1 MASHFKLR
9 RKFDTSIPTVGIIL
23 SLFGLVMVLSASQI
37 TSINAYG
44 TPYHY
49 FVTQLISWVLGM
61 LAFFYFLRVP
71 IERLYVQRTNY
82 FYTTVFL
89 LLVVFI
95 FPKIAGVHRWI
106 NLGFFQLQPAEL
118 AKLFLVI
125 YFAGWFAAKGEK
137 VASFFKGLLP
147 FIAVLAVVSGLIILE
162 PDMGTMLIV
171 LLLSMVMFFI
181 AKANLVHYAGV
192 VVIGILALVILAYA
206 APYRAA
212 RLESFLGRNTNAQT
226 PQDVID
232 AKYQNQQALIAIG
245 SGGLWGE
252 GFGQGL
258 SKYSY
263 LPESH
268 TDSIFAVVGEEL
280 GFFRTA
286 LVVLAYVYLAW
297 RGYLVSL
304 KANSRF
310 AKLLAVGLSTAIISQ
325 AMINIGGLLGIIP
338 LTGVPL
344 PFISYGGSSLVVC
357 LAMLGLLTNVSRE
370 VES

>member
-1 MASHFKLR
+1 MASYFKLR
-9 RKFDTSIPTVGIIL
+9 RKLDTSIPTVGIML
-23 SLFGLVMVLSASQI
+23 SLFGLVMVLSASQV
-37 TSINAYG
+37 TSINAYSS
-44 TPYHY
+44 PYHY
-49 FVTQLISWVLGM
+49 FIAQLISWLLGM
-61 LAFFYFLRVP
+61 LAFFYYLKLP
-71 IERLYVQRTNY
+71 IEKLYEQRSGY
-82 FYTTVFL
+82 FYTTIFL
-89 LLVVFI
+89 LVIVFI
-95 FPKIAGVHRWI
+95 FPRIAGVHRWI
-106 NLGFFQLQPAEL
+106 NLGFFQLQPAEI
-118 AKLFLVI
+118 AKLFLVV
-125 YFAGWFAAKGEK
+125 YFAGWFASKGDK
-137 VASFFKGLLP
+137 VASFFRGFLP
-147 FIAVLAVVSGLIILE
+147 FIAVLVTVSGLIILE

-171 LLLSMVMFFI
+171 ILLSMIIFFV
-181 AKANLVHYAGV
+181 AKANLIHYVGIV
-192 VVIGILALVILAYA
+192 LIGIVALVILAYA

-212 RLESFLGRNTNAQT
+212 RLESFLGKNNNAQT
-226 PQDVID
+226 EQDKLD
-232 AKYQNQQALIAIG
+232 AAYQNQQALIAIG

-280 GFFRTA
+280 GFFRTS
-286 LVVLAYVYLAW
+286 LIILAYVYLAW
-297 RGYLVSL
+297 RGYVVSL

-310 AKLLAVGLSTAIISQ
+310 SKLLAVGLSAAIISQ

-370 VES
+370 VE